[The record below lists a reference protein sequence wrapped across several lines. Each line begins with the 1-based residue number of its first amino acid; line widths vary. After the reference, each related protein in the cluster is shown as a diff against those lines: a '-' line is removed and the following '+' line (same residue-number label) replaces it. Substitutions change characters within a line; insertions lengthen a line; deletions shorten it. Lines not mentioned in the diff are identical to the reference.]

1 MNGGSILTR
10 KEQHEK
16 RRQEI
21 LAVALDLFIHKGYD
35 ATKIQDIA
43 QAADMSVGLL
53 FHYFESKEKLYEELV
68 ILGKT
73 SPQTYLNTIEGE
85 PLDFFRT
92 AVKDIIQFVETE
104 PFVAKMFV
112 LMKQAYCNDAA
123 PESVKALLAE
133 NESITLSVKKIKQ
146 GQKNGTIKEGDP
158 IALANLFWSAFQG
171 IVEHFTLSI
180 HDIPIPDSECIV
192 DILRRR
198 D

>member
-1 MNGGSILTR
+1 MNR

-21 LAVALDLFIHKGYD
+21 LIVALDLFIHKGYD

-53 FHYFESKEKLYEELV
+53 FHYFKSKEKLYEELV

-73 SPQTYLNTIEGE
+73 GPQTYLSTIKENS
-85 PLDFFRT
+85 LDFFRT
-92 AVKDIIQFVETE
+92 AVKDIIQFIKTE

-112 LMKQAYCNDAA
+112 LMKQAYCNYAG
-123 PESVKALLAE
+123 PESIKKMLAE
-133 NESITLSVKKIKQ
+133 NESITLSVEKIRQ
-146 GQKNGTIKEGDP
+146 GQKDGTIKEGDP
-158 IALANLFWSAFQG
+158 VALANMFWSAFQG
-171 IVEHFTLSI
+171 IVEHFTLSM
-180 HDIPIPDSECIV
+180 HDIPIPDSECII

-198 D
+198 DL

>member
-1 MNGGSILTR
+1 LTR

-16 RRQEI
+16 RRREI
-21 LAVALDLFIHKGYD
+21 LIVALDLFIHKGYD

-43 QAADMSVGLL
+43 QAANMSVGLL

-68 ILGKT
+68 IRGKT
-73 SPQTYLNTIEGE
+73 GPQTYFSTLKEE
-85 PLDFFRT
+85 SLDFFRT
-92 AVKDIIQFVETE
+92 AVKGIIQFIKTE

-112 LMKQAYCNDAA
+112 LMKQAYCNNAP
-123 PESVKALLAE
+123 PESVKELLIE
-133 NESITLSVKKIKQ
+133 NESITLSVEKIKQ
-146 GQKNGTIKEGDP
+146 GQKDGTIKEGDP
-158 IALANLFWSAFQG
+158 VALANLFWGAFQG

-198 D
+198 E